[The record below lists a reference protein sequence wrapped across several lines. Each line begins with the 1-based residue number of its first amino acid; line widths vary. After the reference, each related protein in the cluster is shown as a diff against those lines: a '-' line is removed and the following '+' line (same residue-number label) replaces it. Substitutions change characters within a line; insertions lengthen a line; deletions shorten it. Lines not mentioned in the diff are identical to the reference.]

1 MEGKLLVLNNAEL
14 FLEGEDDFPLKSL
27 EGEKGGVGS
36 ISATSSAIV
45 GMRKKTIVK
54 PFSRRNELLVS
65 CMHHSSTS
73 NHYE

>member
-1 MEGKLLVLNNAEL
+1 MVEEEMEGKLLVLNNAEL

-45 GMRKKTIVK
+45 GWLYT
-54 PFSRRNELLVS
+54 
-65 CMHHSSTS
+65 
-73 NHYE
+73 